1 MSFDE
6 TNIIYEIKEKF
17 EELQKFQIEMSTFLK
32 EVSQILNKVKKT
44 DNDRLKAIFEKFDL
58 YIKAYMSISNPAS
71 IPEPS
76 DKTKD
81 LQLQLD
87 EAIAQINDYKSK

>member
-1 MSFDE
+1 MKLKFDE
-6 TNIIYEIKEKF
+6 LK
-17 EELQKFQIEMSTFLK
+17 QHQIDINSFLK
-32 EVSQILNKVKKT
+32 EASQILNKVRKT
-44 DNDRLKAIFEKFDL
+44 DNIRLKAIFEKFDI

>member
-1 MSFDE
+1 
-6 TNIIYEIKEKF
+6 
-17 EELQKFQIEMSTFLK
+17 
-32 EVSQILNKVKKT
+32 
-44 DNDRLKAIFEKFDL
+44 
-58 YIKAYMSISNPAS
+58 MSISNPAS

>member
-1 MSFDE
+1 MKLKFDE
-6 TNIIYEIKEKF
+6 LK
-17 EELQKFQIEMSTFLK
+17 QHQIDINSFLK
-32 EVSQILNKVKKT
+32 EASQILNKVRKT
-44 DNDRLKAIFEKFDL
+44 DNIRLKAIFEKFDL

>member
-1 MSFDE
+1 MKLKFDE
-6 TNIIYEIKEKF
+6 LK
-17 EELQKFQIEMSTFLK
+17 QHQIDINSFLK
-32 EVSQILNKVKKT
+32 EASQILNKVRKT
-44 DNDRLKAIFEKFDL
+44 DNIRLKAIFEKFDL
-58 YIKAYMSISNPAS
+58 YIKAFMSISNPAS
-71 IPEPS
+71 VPEPS